1 MHPELRHFLSR
12 LVGVALM
19 ALMPLAFITFVSLLF
34 NLSRH
39 PGEAAPHLTAP
50 LTQHMT

>member
-1 MHPELRHFLSR
+1 MHPELHRFLAR

-19 ALMPLAFITFVSLLF
+19 ALMPLAFITFVSIPLS
-34 NLSRH
+34 LSRH
-39 PGEAAPHLTAP
+39 PGDVAPHITAP

>member
-1 MHPELRHFLSR
+1 MHPELRRFLAR

-19 ALMPLAFITFVSLLF
+19 ALMPLAFITFVSLPL

-39 PGEAAPHLTAP
+39 PGDFAPHVTAP
-50 LTQHMT
+50 MPQHMT

>member
-1 MHPELRHFLSR
+1 MHPELHRFLAR

-19 ALMPLAFITFVSLLF
+19 ALMPLAFIAFVSMPF

-39 PGEAAPHLTAP
+39 PGEAAPHVTAP
-50 LTQHMT
+50 LMQHMT